1 MVTQS
6 GQNLTEWTDE
16 IWQLLHHRQ
25 RAQLAEGLGLY
36 WAATKEGLLLSMCE
50 VGKKHSVQLT
60 ELHPDARARFAVD
73 FRLLFHDGD
82 AADNPTIC
90 SHKQVAC
97 CMDKNTPTLPR
108 VDGSLL
114 F

>member
-1 MVTQS
+1 MRS
-6 GQNLTEWTDE
+6 GSCYTTGREHGWQKGLDF
-16 IWQLLHHRQ
+16 IW
-25 RAQLAEGLGLY
+25 AS
-36 WAATKEGLLLSMCE
+36 TKEGLLLSMCD

-82 AADNPTIC
+82 DADNATIC

-97 CMDKNTPTLPR
+97 CVDKSTPTLPIA
-108 VDGSLL
+108 DGRLL